1 MKEGRVVEV
10 VEGFFILARKI
21 VKLKKSKVQRME
33 EVVKKNADTTVLA
46 LALVDNHSKLVR

>member
-21 VKLKKSKVQRME
+21 VKLKNQKFKEWKRLR
-33 EVVKKNADTTVLA
+33 KKDTTVLA